1 MDAMDTNQV
10 LFSGYARLPSG
21 TVASEMFGVM
31 ALVILVNIKTGEIIE
46 AECTLSTRM
55 AERLVAKIL
64 VGRNLK
70 SGPQEIIELIN
81 HVYQGTA
88 KKAII
93 TALRNVYD
101 KYQAFVS

>member
-1 MDAMDTNQV
+1 MEIDTNQV

-31 ALVILVNIKTGEIIE
+31 ALVIMVNIKTGEIVE

-55 AERLVAKIL
+55 AERLVSKIL
-64 VGRNLK
+64 IGRNLK
-70 SGPQEIIELIN
+70 NGPQEIIDLLN
-81 HVYQGTA
+81 RVYQGTA

-101 KYQAFVS
+101 KYVAFSS